1 MTEIWTVRADGSDPM
16 WIKTYLG
23 EPGGL
28 LFLSHICTIVY
39 LERGL
44 RQAAFGGH
52 LVGGHTIP
60 MVRNRV
66 WRLSPDGANEAL
78 WPLPSDIH
86 AEQIAIDPSGEML
99 AVVGYRGGL
108 LSEGERG
115 LWIVNAEGGSRL
127 LVRGQISGPLDWAES
142 SRLG

>member
-1 MTEIWTVRADGSDPM
+1 M

-28 LFLSHICTIVY
+28 LFLSHIGSIVY

-44 RQAAFGGH
+44 RQAAFSGH
-52 LVGGHTIP
+52 LVGVHTIP

-78 WPLPSDIH
+78 WPLQSDIH
-86 AEQIAIDPSGEML
+86 AEQIAIDISGKML
-99 AVVGYRGGL
+99 AVVGYR
-108 LSEGERG
+108 
-115 LWIVNAEGGSRL
+115 
-127 LVRGQISGPLDWAES
+127 
-142 SRLG
+142 

>member
-1 MTEIWTVRADGSDPM
+1 M

-28 LFLSHICTIVY
+28 LFLSHIGSIVY

-44 RQAAFGGH
+44 RQAAFSGH
-52 LVGGHTIP
+52 LVGVHTIP

-86 AEQIAIDPSGEML
+86 AEQIAIDPSGKML
-99 AVVGYRGGL
+99 ADI
-108 LSEGERG
+108 GEDC
-115 LWIVNAEGGSRL
+115 
-127 LVRGQISGPLDWAES
+127 LVRGSGDCGL
-142 SRLG
+142 